1 MTKKQIYLLCFLGFI
16 FLGTGILF
24 LVRRSVPFDAS
35 IISKQDAL
43 EDYD

>member
-1 MTKKQIYLLCFLGFI
+1 MTKKQAHLLYILVLF

-43 EDYD
+43 ED